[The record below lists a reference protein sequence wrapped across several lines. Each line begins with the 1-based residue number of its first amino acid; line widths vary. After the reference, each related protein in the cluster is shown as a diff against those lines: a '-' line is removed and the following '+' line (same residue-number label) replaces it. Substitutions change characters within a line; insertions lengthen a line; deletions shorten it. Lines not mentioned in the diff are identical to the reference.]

1 MTEGGIEGCVSLVME
16 IMVLSVRGEL
26 AMNFIDIVAA
36 LRVWNF
42 SGTAIGV
49 GAFAILE
56 LTIDCA
62 WLF

>member
-1 MTEGGIEGCVSLVME
+1 ME

-49 GAFAILE
+49 GINHRLRVAFLNCSPGLICL
-56 LTIDCA
+56 LSS
-62 WLF
+62 LQ

>member
-1 MTEGGIEGCVSLVME
+1 ME